1 MLALVSFP
9 LVVLIY
15 VGNLLSFFWADALY
29 GLAIGLALPEL
40 LLTRLTQARPKRE
53 SWMKRTRTVPS

>member
-1 MLALVSFP
+1 MSFP

-15 VGNLLSFFWADALY
+15 AAHPLSFFCIDYLD

-40 LLTRLTQARPKRE
+40 LVTKLF
-53 SWMKRTRTVPS
+53 